1 MKRLKLNYWTDG
13 EKFFSGNP
21 KDGFK
26 EIKEAIE
33 EEGKVKKPKAKKPK
47 VLEAEAELFPP
58 KELDTTE

>member
-21 KDGFK
+21 KEGFK
-26 EIKEAIE
+26 EIE